1 MQAAIKVLDAAI
13 PVVGKRGSVETR
25 RENFDTLRAH
35 WLESMDARDPPT
47 ATTDEQRSDRKAH
60 TRRLRHMRKE
70 CEVAVDLGKN
80 TPKAQRRLLVSLLES
95 VDTTHGLQALAA
107 EGLHEDNEMECDD
120 QVAIAGPPRR

>member
-1 MQAAIKVLDAAI
+1 MQAAIKLLDAAI
-13 PVVGKRGSVETR
+13 PVLGKRGSVETR
-25 RENFDTLRAH
+25 RENFDTLRTH

-80 TPKAQRRLLVSLLES
+80 APSHST
-95 VDTTHGLQALAA
+95 GLGTLRWFRFWGANPAGLGWRAVGASAA
-107 EGLHEDNEMECDD
+107 DPSKC
-120 QVAIAGPPRR
+120 